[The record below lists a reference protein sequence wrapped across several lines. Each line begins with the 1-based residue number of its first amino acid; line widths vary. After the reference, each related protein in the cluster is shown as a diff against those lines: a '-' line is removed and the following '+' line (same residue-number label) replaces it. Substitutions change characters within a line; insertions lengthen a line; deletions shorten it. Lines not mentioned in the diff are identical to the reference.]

1 MTLWPLSKL
10 VYRLGNRPLLRPLS
24 RPFVKALNSEAIIVP
39 VNETIAGPE
48 SVVLPYPLLNP
59 LIERASTRF
68 LMDEC
73 MCRRG
78 ESCQTFPRD
87 LGCLFLGDGAA
98 QINPSM
104 GRYVDADEAGQHVQ
118 RAMETGL
125 VPLIV
130 HTTFDALMLGVPYR
144 RMLGV
149 CFCCDCCCT
158 VHQGL
163 RLGPPAFR
171 DVVRRL
177 PGLTVEIG
185 AECDG
190 CRACA
195 EVCYVEALSASNGR
209 AAIDSGRCKGCG
221 RCVDACPNG
230 AIRLRMD
237 DRVDAVDLLLGR
249 ISRRTDIGI
258 RGGRWAQGY
267 R

>member
-24 RPFVKALNSEAIIVP
+24 RPFIKALNSEAIIVP

-48 SVVLPYPLLNP
+48 SVVLPYPLLDP
-59 LIERASTRF
+59 LIRRASTRF

-104 GRYVDADEAGQHVQ
+104 GRYVDADEAGRHVQ
-118 RAMETGL
+118 RAMDMGL

-130 HTTFDALMLGVPYR
+130 HTTFDALVLGVPYR

-177 PGLTVEIG
+177 PGLTVEVG
-185 AECDG
+185 AECGG

-195 EVCYVEALSASNGR
+195 EVCYVEAVSASNGR

-221 RCVDACPNG
+221 RCIDACPNG
-230 AIRLRMD
+230 AIRLLMD
-237 DRVDAVDLLLGR
+237 DSVDPVDLLLGR

-258 RGGRWAQGY
+258 LSEGSVQGCT
-267 R
+267 

>member
-10 VYRLGNRPLLRPLS
+10 AYRLGNRPLMRPLS
-24 RPFVKALNSEAIIVP
+24 RPLVKALNSEAIIVP
-39 VNETIAGPE
+39 VNETIADPE
-48 SVVLPYPLLNP
+48 SVVLPYPLLTP
-59 LIERASTRF
+59 LIERASVRF

-78 ESCQTFPRD
+78 ENCQTYPRD

-104 GRYVDADEAGQHVQ
+104 GRYVASDEAGRHVQ
-118 RAMETGL
+118 RAMGMGL

-130 HTTFDALMLGVPYR
+130 HTTFDALMLGIPYR

-158 VHQGL
+158 VQQGL

-171 DVVRRL
+171 NIVRRL
-177 PGLTVEIG
+177 PGLTVEVG
-185 AECDG
+185 EDCGG

-195 EVCYVEALSASNGR
+195 EVCYVEAISASNGR
-209 AAIDSGRCKGCG
+209 ASIDSEKCKGCG
-221 RCVDACPNG
+221 RCVDACPSG
-230 AIRLRMD
+230 AISLRMD
-237 DRVDAVDLLLGR
+237 NGVDPVALLLGR
-249 ISRRTDIGI
+249 ISRRTDIGLT
-258 RGGRWAQGY
+258 GVQLTADSS
-267 R
+267 